1 MSWIK
6 KPGFWLLIFCV
17 TSMNLNAQEPNKQL
31 KEMIAEYQYPTNYLD
46 INDST
51 TVAYLDE
58 GKGDQTLIF
67 IHGLATYLPA
77 WYKSVDGLKK
87 SYRCISI
94 DLPGYGRSS
103 KGYYSSTMTY
113 YSGIVNS
120 LIEQL
125 NLKNVVLVGH
135 SMGGQIAVTTALSYP
150 DKFKKLI
157 LLAPAGFETFNDQQ
171 KTWLKSVFTVE
182 SIVNSTEEQIRANWA
197 LNFYEMPEEVEFMI
211 QDRLNMKEADDF
223 DLYAQSVVRG
233 VHGMLDEPIFKRLSE
248 LKQKTLVVYG
258 ANDRLIPNRFLN
270 AQLTTEK
277 VASSG
282 ADQIPDVVLRLIP
295 DCGHFISF
303 DKPDEINEIMT
314 DFLTD

>member
-31 KEMIAEYQYPTNYLD
+31 KEMITEYQYPTNYLD

-51 TVAYLDE
+51 RIAYLDE

-103 KGYYSSTMTY
+103 KGDYPSTMTY
-113 YSGIVNS
+113 YSDIVNS

-125 NLKNVVLVGH
+125 GLKNVVLVGH
-135 SMGGQIAVTTALSYP
+135 SMGGQIATTTALRYP

-211 QDRLNMKEADDF
+211 QDRLNMKKAKDF

-233 VHGMLDEPIFKRLSE
+233 VHGMLDEPIFERLSE

-277 VASSG
+277 VAFSG
-282 ADQIPDVVLRLIP
+282 AEQISDVVLKLIP

-303 DKPDEINEIMT
+303 DKPDEINEIMA